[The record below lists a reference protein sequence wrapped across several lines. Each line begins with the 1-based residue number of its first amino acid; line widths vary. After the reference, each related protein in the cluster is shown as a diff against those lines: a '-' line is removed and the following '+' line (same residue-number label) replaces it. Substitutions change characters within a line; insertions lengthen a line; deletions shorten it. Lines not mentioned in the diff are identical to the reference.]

1 MKTKQKKTFVVI
13 GAKWFD
19 SVNGNTYHNAKI
31 IDAETQKTYYCGY
44 QYGYGSQYLTS
55 AKEYIES
62 MLKET
67 EYILIDAGA
76 FYIKKSACVK
86 GWF

>member
-1 MKTKQKKTFVVI
+1 MKKFVII

-31 IDAETQKTYYCGY
+31 IDPTSNKIYYCGF

-55 AKEYIES
+55 AKEYIENT
-62 MLKET
+62 LK
-67 EYILIDAGA
+67 IKSFSVIDGGC
-76 FYIKKSACVK
+76 FQMKKANVK
-86 GWF
+86 NGWF